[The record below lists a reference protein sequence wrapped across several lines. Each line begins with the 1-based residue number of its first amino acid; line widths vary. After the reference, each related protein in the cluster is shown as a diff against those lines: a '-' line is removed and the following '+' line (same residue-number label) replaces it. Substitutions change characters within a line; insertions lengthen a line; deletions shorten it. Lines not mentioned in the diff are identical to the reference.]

1 MSYICD
7 TECIYYFTFLGQ
19 FSVESAS
26 DYIVQLSASF
36 CMDISLY
43 CFYSRLS
50 FQKNFFSINRSS
62 SCCEVNSRRFFP
74 CCFKS
79 YWILLFFIFF
89 SHQKTETVTKTV
101 QNEIISYTQKCNWNC
116 TVYIPM
122 IGIYKYAS
130 IFKGAI
136 ILFYF
141 IFIIEKFSAFFS
153 LSVCISIFVLK
164 FQGYRYHFP
173 VEMNELF
180 CQITAMRLWNSEI
193 KRLEVANTLETY
205 TFSHCL
211 LWVHCDHDDQIS
223 RNKYSIFFQ
232 IAEYYWI
239 KHANYHCNAVIEQ

>member
-1 MSYICD
+1 M
-7 TECIYYFTFLGQ
+7 
-19 FSVESAS
+19 
-26 DYIVQLSASF
+26 
-36 CMDISLY
+36 
-43 CFYSRLS
+43 
-50 FQKNFFSINRSS
+50 KNS
-62 SCCEVNSRRFFP
+62 P
-74 CCFKS
+74 
-79 YWILLFFIFF
+79 LFFR
-89 SHQKTETVTKTV
+89 
-101 QNEIISYTQKCNWNC
+101 
-116 TVYIPM
+116 
-122 IGIYKYAS
+122 
-130 IFKGAI
+130 
-136 ILFYF
+136 
-141 IFIIEKFSAFFS
+141 

-239 KHANYHCNAVIEQ
+239 KHANYHCNAVIEQRSDWILFQYFNVELMISVDGKYDFIGKSRNKETIWSVVDKKNLAN